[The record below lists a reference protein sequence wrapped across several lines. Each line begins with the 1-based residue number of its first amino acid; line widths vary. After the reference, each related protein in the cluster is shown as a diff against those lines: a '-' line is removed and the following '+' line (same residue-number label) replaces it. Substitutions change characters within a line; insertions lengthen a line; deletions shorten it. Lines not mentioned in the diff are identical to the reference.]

1 MNDEVAARL
10 AAELDR
16 RGLSEPA
23 RLLIEAHRPIAPLL
37 SDLGAALAPFVRLGM
52 GRSAPG
58 AASLM
63 ADEAALDR
71 VLAALEATG
80 GPDAQPR

>member
-1 MNDEVAARL
+1 VNDEVPARL

-16 RGLSEPA
+16 RGLTEPA

-37 SDLGAALAPFVRLGM
+37 SDLGAALAPLVRLGI
-52 GRSAPG
+52 GRSAP
-58 AASLM
+58 AVESLM

-71 VLAALEATG
+71 VLAAIEARG
-80 GPDAQPR
+80 EPDAQPR